1 MWTEAERVYAAGLT
15 PVVLVGGKSVRFGR
29 DKLREPWGDGVL
41 VERPIGVLREVFGA
55 RVMVVGACDARVR
68 ALGDGEIADGYAG
81 VGPMGGVVSALE
93 GCGGA
98 VFVLA
103 GDMPGF
109 CAERARELV
118 RVAAV
123 MRGEVE
129 AVLCETDRLQ
139 VCAGIYERRA
149 LARLRGALDEG
160 RYSLVRAMEGAGEG
174 AVVARVRCE
183 EGEVRNVNTPGD
195 VSDG

>member
-1 MWTEAERVYAAGLT
+1 LT

-118 RVAAV
+118 RVAAG

-160 RYSLVRAMEGAGEG
+160 RYSLVRAMEGAG
-174 AVVARVRCE
+174 VARVRCE